1 MSEGA
6 SLFSQ
11 GLSYSPWGAV
21 GGLAGSALGVEGSG
35 NMWIDTA
42 MTTGGSILGSMAGI
56 SIATAMA
63 SGAGGAAA
71 GASAGSVAGP
81 IGAAIGAVIGLALG
95 GVFGGKPS
103 NKEGRATYDL
113 STMEVEIGGQTGKKF
128 SQENRDSAEAL
139 SELIA
144 TNIIPSLEQL
154 GDTDISGQ
162 FIVGVGNRDP
172 MRFSYREPG
181 SERTGK
187 NWDYG
192 YGRDNSQGH
201 SYYDAVSGNTRD
213 PETYIDNVTKFFA
226 GTIAG
231 IPLGVYDA
239 LKKADEGYID
249 TIRRVELGA
258 ELFKNAGDQFSL
270 ITPDVSAWV
279 PETGVENGPDE
290 VIARLSDNSSRGDT
304 LAGLGGVMFDE
315 VIARLSDNSSRGN
328 ILAVLR
334 EMLPTEGLDDVT
346 ADFAENFLTAT
357 AQNLEAAIQDFGGVF
372 GDDLSDELK
381 SIVST
386 ALADLNDSTG
396 LYAQLMGEFITEEI
410 YAAFKQGE
418 ENVFQ
423 TTSRVVTSFE
433 VLVQVF
439 DKLGLELEEVG
450 MEGFAL
456 TEKMI
461 ELAGDFETLAGN
473 LESYYQSFY
482 SEEERAA
489 NAMSGLVE
497 SLEAL
502 GYAIPLTREAFRALV
517 TELEAAGNLEGFNT
531 LIENN
536 QSYAAYYAQME
547 QWTAS
552 LFETYRNTIGR
563 DPSAMELYRWLDKLK
578 TGEAVFSDVVK
589 SLTTGLSEATE
600 HLTWQDVKTFQS
612 GAQDIYDAYQYTLEI
627 AQEEHA
633 LTLDRIKQEENL
645 LKSLRTLIDNLKL
658 SDISPLTPAERLAEA
673 QRQYASILT
682 AVEGGD
688 FSRAGELDSAA
699 QAYLGEASS
708 YYASSG
714 AYESIFNDV
723 LGSLESLE
731 NQYGQ
736 ETDYEARIEAANNE
750 LLNTQIRA
758 AELLDA
764 QFKQLAAS
772 VGLEGDILSA
782 IQLLPQDLATGI
794 GEVVQAIAA
803 GQQLNLE
810 GISSEVIAAYQTV
823 LGRNPDEQGAQYWQ
837 GQLDSGVSLEEI
849 VKGMINSGEYRSG
862 SGKSYDGLSLTGVS
876 SDVISA
882 YVDLLGRAPDAQGAY
897 YWQSQLDSGTSVQ
910 EMLAAFKNS
919 AEYKSNGSHFGG
931 IESVPYDGYK
941 AILHRGEKVVPASRA
956 RADADSALVAEV
968 RTLREEV
975 SRLRSDQERHTQ
987 KITYASYD
995 AAERSSDKVA
1005 ASVKSAKPNTTKH
1018 KVTLR

>member
-1 MSEGA
+1 
-6 SLFSQ
+6 
-11 GLSYSPWGAV
+11 
-21 GGLAGSALGVEGSG
+21 
-35 NMWIDTA
+35 MWIDTA

-63 SGAGGAAA
+63 AGAGGAAA

-81 IGAAIGAVIGLALG
+81 IGAAIGAIAGLALG
-95 GVFGGKPS
+95 GLFGGKPS

-162 FIVGVGNRDP
+162 FMVGVGNRDP

-279 PETGVENGPDE
+279 PETGVENVSDE
-290 VIARLSDNSSRGDT
+290 GIAKIIDNSSRGD
-304 LAGLGGVMFDE
+304 
-315 VIARLSDNSSRGN
+315 
-328 ILAVLR
+328 ILAVLK
-334 EMLPTEGLDDVT
+334 EMLPTDGLDDVT

-439 DKLGLELEEVG
+439 DKLGIELEEVG

-489 NAMSGLVE
+489 NTMSGLVE

-502 GYAIPLTREAFRALV
+502 GYAIPSTREAFRALV

-578 TGEAVFSDVVK
+578 TGEALFSDVVK

-600 HLTWQDVKTFQS
+600 HLTQQDIEAFQS

-633 LTLDRIKQEENL
+633 LALERISQEENL
-645 LKSLRTLIDNLKL
+645 LKSLRGIIDNLKL
-658 SDISPLTPAERLAEA
+658 SDISPMTPAERLAEA

-714 AYESIFNDV
+714 AYENIFNNV

-731 NQYGQ
+731 AQYG
-736 ETDYEARIEAANNE
+736 TSLSYEERKE
-750 LLNTQIRA
+750 
-758 AELLDA
+758 
-764 QFKQLAAS
+764 
-772 VGLEGDILSA
+772 
-782 IQLLPQDLATGI
+782 
-794 GEVVQAIAA
+794 
-803 GQQLNLE
+803 
-810 GISSEVIAAYQTV
+810 
-823 LGRNPDEQGAQYWQ
+823 
-837 GQLDSGVSLEEI
+837 QLDSQLLATQDRAKSLLEDQLKALADSYQLDQSILSVLSLLPSELANAIAQVLPEAIGGEGTDFSDPSQFSLE
-849 VKGMINSGEYRSG
+849 
-862 SGKSYDGLSLTGVS
+862 GLSLDGIDS
-876 SDVISA
+876 RIIDL
-882 YVDLLGRAPDAQGAY
+882 YNNLLGRAPDAEGAY
-897 YWQSQLDSGTSVQ
+897 YWQQQYDAGMSLQ
-910 EMLAAFKNS
+910 EMTSHFLQEIDRHGLLNGPGSANGISVPQVDQAAYDQYKNF
-919 AEYKSNGSHFGG
+919 ANGSHFGG
-931 IESVPYDGYK
+931 IESVPFDGYK
-941 AILHRGEKVVPASRA
+941 AILHRGEKVVPASRTK
-956 RADADSALVAEV
+956 DDEKSALIAEIRALRAEV
-968 RTLREEV
+968 TQLRE
-975 SRLRSDQERHTQ
+975 DQNRNAQRAEET
-987 KITYASYD
+987 TVVASNMSAQMISQSTKD
-995 AAERSSDKVA
+995 AIESKSVA
-1005 ASVKSAKPNTTKH
+1005 DRA
-1018 KVTLR
+1018 KVTMR